1 MSNILTIAENK
12 NHQIVLHIIG
22 YEKCISGFKILSSCK
37 KITGKGDRKKGTY
50 ALKSYHICCIFLLF

>member
-37 KITGKGDRKKGTY
+37 KITGKGDRKKG
-50 ALKSYHICCIFLLF
+50 IFMP